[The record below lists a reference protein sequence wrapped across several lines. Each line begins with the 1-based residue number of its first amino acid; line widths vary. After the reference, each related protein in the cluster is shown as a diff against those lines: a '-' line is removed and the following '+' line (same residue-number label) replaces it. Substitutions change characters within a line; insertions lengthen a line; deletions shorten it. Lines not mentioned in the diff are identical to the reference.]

1 MTFTDPISNMLTSIR
16 NSNLRGY
23 RTVIFPYSS
32 FKWRICQ
39 KLKDNNFFTQCWI
52 DEKNKKIKADIK
64 YFNDYSNIHQ
74 IKIISKPSQ
83 HIHWQ
88 VPEIKKNCHG
98 RSIYFISTSQG
109 LLTHHEAVTKNLGGK
124 VIFSIS

>member
-39 KLKDNNFFTQCWI
+39 KLKDNNFFTQC
-52 DEKNKKIKADIK
+52 
-64 YFNDYSNIHQ
+64 
-74 IKIISKPSQ
+74 
-83 HIHWQ
+83 
-88 VPEIKKNCHG
+88 
-98 RSIYFISTSQG
+98 
-109 LLTHHEAVTKNLGGK
+109 
-124 VIFSIS
+124 